1 MHYSNI
7 VKATFLSRPNRFV
20 AKVLLDGKERFVHVK
35 NTGRC
40 RELLIP
46 GATVFLQDF
55 SQQAQ
60 NRKYNYSLIS
70 VYKGDVLVN
79 MDSSAPN
86 KVVGEILL
94 GSEAYVPDMGKIIY
108 VKPEVVFEDSRFDF
122 YVKDENGKEG
132 FIEVKGV
139 TLEEDGVAMFPD
151 APTIRGI
158 KHLRGLENAYRQ
170 GYSATVIFVVQMM
183 GCKYFTPNYKGV
195 LEFGKALE
203 HAEENKVNICV
214 FECEVSSDTLKI
226 SNRIPKILNR

>member
-20 AKVLLDGKERFVHVK
+20 AKVLLDGKEIFVHVK

-55 SQQAQ
+55 SQQAL

-94 GSEAYVPDMGKIIY
+94 GSEEYVPDMGKIIC
-108 VKPEVVFEDSRFDF
+108 VKPEVVF
-122 YVKDENGKEG
+122 
-132 FIEVKGV
+132 GV
-139 TLEEDGVAMFPD
+139 
-151 APTIRGI
+151 
-158 KHLRGLENAYRQ
+158 
-170 GYSATVIFVVQMM
+170 FVVE
-183 GCKYFTPNYKGV
+183 FYK
-195 LEFGKALE
+195 LW
-203 HAEENKVNICV
+203 
-214 FECEVSSDTLKI
+214 
-226 SNRIPKILNR
+226 